1 MSNIAKTRALVMS
14 MFADCKILSNIESDS
29 KHSYKIPRDIGQGN
43 YIVLRNLHYP
53 FIEPRNKLSMAF
65 SIFLIHDDTQVIV
78 EFLESYLQRLIE
90 SDADIQFQDFT
101 LRYIQNGTYCY
112 EMTFEATNIKL

>member
-1 MSNIAKTRALVMS
+1 MSNILKTKVLIMS
-14 MFADCKILSNIESDS
+14 MFADCKILSNVESDS
-29 KHSYKIPRDIGQGN
+29 KHSYNIPRDIGQGN

-53 FIEPRNKLSMAF
+53 FIEPRNKLYMAF

-90 SDADIQFQDFT
+90 SDVDMQFQDFT
-101 LRYIQNGTYCY
+101 LRYIRHGTYCY
-112 EMTFEATNIKL
+112 EMNFEATDIKL

>member
-1 MSNIAKTRALVMS
+1 MSNILKTKELIMS
-14 MFADCKILSNIESDS
+14 MFADCKRLSNVESNS
-29 KHSYKIPRDIGQGN
+29 KHSYNIPRDIGQGN

-90 SDADIQFQDFT
+90 SDADIQFQDFA
-101 LRYIQNGTYCY
+101 LRHIQHGTYCY
-112 EMTFEATNIKL
+112 EMSFEATDIKL

>member
-53 FIEPRNKLSMAF
+53 FIEPRTTLSLA
-65 SIFLIHDDTQVIV
+65 V
-78 EFLESYLQRLIE
+78 
-90 SDADIQFQDFT
+90 
-101 LRYIQNGTYCY
+101 
-112 EMTFEATNIKL
+112 